1 MMRHGGIISC
11 QVPVYPRG
19 LVPGWMERGSP
30 RGQEGHVSCLPWGA
44 SAGPPMPSPVSGGSL
59 FTGSARAPQRLL
71 RELPTWSAASWA
83 ALPAAP
89 RPPTLAPPLGGA
101 WAPCPGGP
109 PFLSLPCPRRPQS
122 PAVPFAVCWPCGQRL
137 LQEAL
142 VAAFPPRAP
151 ALPQAPAEGFAEVQ
165 VGALS
170 GVTSA
175 SRLELRAS
183 VCVW

>member
-59 FTGSARAPQRLL
+59 FTGSARAPRRLL

-101 WAPCPGGP
+101 WAPCPGALPFFPSLAPGALKALPSPLLFAGP
-109 PFLSLPCPRRPQS
+109 VGSASCRKPSWPPSRPELRPCPRRL
-122 PAVPFAVCWPCGQRL
+122 QRGL
-137 LQEAL
+137 LR
-142 VAAFPPRAP
+142 FRW
-151 ALPQAPAEGFAEVQ
+151 
-165 VGALS
+165 
-170 GVTSA
+170 
-175 SRLELRAS
+175 ELCP
-183 VCVW
+183 V